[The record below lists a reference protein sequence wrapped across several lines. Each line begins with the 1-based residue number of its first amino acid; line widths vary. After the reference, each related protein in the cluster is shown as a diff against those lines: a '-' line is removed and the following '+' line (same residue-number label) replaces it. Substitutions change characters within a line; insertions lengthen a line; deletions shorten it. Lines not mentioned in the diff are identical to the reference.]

1 LIQNIWRDR
10 SIGKKYGFVFAVVML
25 TFLLSVAMTYS
36 LLSNTSDSIQDTRSK
51 NKMVT
56 DVSSLMSLYQ
66 EKYLFIPEYIINDE
80 DLSLL
85 GYLSLSE
92 VFVDTAKDVR
102 RNLVNDEQ
110 LTMFNQI
117 ISNNHRLDDYYFSE
131 IVPNVQQ
138 INTVTFAALQSNANL
153 LKEETMSLGE
163 QLKEEAIASNH
174 TSIDAAQ
181 DNITQT
187 ITILIGSIVVSLLVS
202 ITLILLIS
210 RSIRH
215 RLHRVVATSDEIAK
229 GNLDVEYLPDE
240 AKDEIG
246 YLSKS
251 INHMKTSLTE
261 MIVEVSNLAKS
272 VEEQVNSFSN
282 IADEVKEGSEQVSLT
297 IEELASGATNQ
308 ANEANVISERT
319 QDLTRR
325 VIDANKNGEQLA
337 EFSQVV
343 LSTSISGDKQM
354 KESLAQMNVITDVV
368 EQSVTKIHK
377 LDKQT
382 SSISEFVSVIRSIA
396 EQTNLLALNASIEAA
411 RAGQAG
417 KGFAVVAEEVR
428 KLAEEVKRSVESIT
442 SIVGSIKEE
451 TTVMVNDM
459 NSGYLEVSKGKAQI
473 ETSGQYFSDIK
484 GQVSNMAE
492 RVQDISSALSM
503 FHKSSEDI
511 NTSVEHIAAIS
522 EESAAGSEEVSA
534 SIIEQQHAIHNVS
547 SGSIKLRDMVDRMN
561 KLIERF
567 QTSNSNVKDESIETD
582 QQEEL

>member
-10 SIGKKYGFVFAVVML
+10 SIGKKYAFVFAVVML

-102 RNLVNDEQ
+102 RNLINDEQ

-229 GNLDVEYLPDE
+229 GNLDVDYLPDE

>member
-1 LIQNIWRDR
+1 MIQNIWRDR

-102 RNLVNDEQ
+102 RNLINDEQ

-229 GNLDVEYLPDE
+229 GNLDVDYLPDE

-282 IADEVKEGSEQVSLT
+282 IADEVEEGSEQVSLT